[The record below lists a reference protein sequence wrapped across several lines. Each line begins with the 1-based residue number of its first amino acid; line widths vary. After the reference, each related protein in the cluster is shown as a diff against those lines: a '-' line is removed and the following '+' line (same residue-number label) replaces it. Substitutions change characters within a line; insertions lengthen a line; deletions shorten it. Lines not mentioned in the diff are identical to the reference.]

1 MSKHHQE
8 ELLLNDYYTIGVAFS
23 TEATS
28 MLYTYKVDKSMKV
41 EEEDFVVVVANG
53 EYKIVQVKEVHEENQ
68 IDFNTNFSYKYIINK
83 IDFTTY
89 NKLKE
94 RSQIITKTL
103 TESKRRKLKSEL
115 LENLTEGLD
124 KDEVKKLSES
134 CGSDFLGES

>member
-1 MSKHHQE
+1 MSKHQE

-23 TEATS
+23 TEATA
-28 MLYTYKVDKSMKV
+28 MFYTYKVDKSMKI
-41 EEEDFVVVVANG
+41 EEEDFVVVIANG

-94 RSQIITKTL
+94 RSQVIAKTL

-115 LENLTEGLD
+115 LDNLTEGLD

-134 CGSDFLGES
+134 CSSDFLGKV